1 MILAGDIGGT
11 KCNLALFV
19 RQQGKLIRTSQHRFK
34 SHDYQSLEMIIRE
47 FLAPSGGQPESAAFG
62 VAGPVVGNQVR
73 VTNLPWTVDGVA
85 LGELLGLANVPL
97 FNDLEATGYGIGVL
111 ESSDLFLLNRGV
123 PAPKANQVVLAAGT
137 GLGEAVLFWDGEKH
151 LVSATEG
158 GHCDYAPRN
167 DEEIELLRYLKK
179 RYPGP
184 AHLERILS
192 GGGFRVLHEF
202 LDPAVKH
209 PSFDDPAADPA
220 KEITGNAIA
229 GSCPTCVHAL
239 NLWVATY
246 GSEAGNLA
254 LKTLARG
261 GVYVGGGIAPKIIEK
276 LQDGTFVEAF
286 CDKAKLRAILSQIP
300 IYVILNDDCAL
311 LGAASRAA
319 ALLT

>member
-11 KCNLALFV
+11 KSNLALFE
-19 RQQGKLIRTSQHRFK
+19 RHQGKLIRTAQRRFK
-34 SHDYQSLEMIIRE
+34 SRDYKSFELIISE
-47 FLAPSGGQPESAAFG
+47 FLGPSGGRPEAAAFG
-62 VAGPVVGNQVR
+62 AAGPVVNNQVR
-73 VTNLPWTVDGVA
+73 VTNLPWTLDGAA
-85 LGELLGLANVPL
+85 LAEILGLALVPL
-97 FNDLEATGYGIGVL
+97 YNDLEATGYGIAVL

-158 GHCDYAPRN
+158 GHCDYSPRN
-167 DEEIELLRYLKK
+167 EEEIELFRFLKK
-179 RYPGP
+179 RSTGP
-184 AHLERILS
+184 VYLEQILS
-192 GGGFRVLHEF
+192 GGGFRALHEF
-202 LDPAVKH
+202 LEPGLKH

-220 KEITGNAIA
+220 KEITANAAA
-229 GSCPTCVHAL
+229 GKCPACVRAL
-239 NLWVATY
+239 HLWVATY

-261 GVYVGGGIAPKIIEK
+261 GVYIGGGIAPKIIER
-276 LQDGTFVEAF
+276 LQDGTFLEAF
-286 CDKAKLRAILSQIP
+286 CDKAKFRAILSQIP

-319 ALLT
+319 AEQS

>member
-11 KCNLALFV
+11 KCNLALFA
-19 RQQGKLIRTSQHRFK
+19 RQEGKLIRTAQRRFK
-34 SHDYQSLEMIIRE
+34 SRDYQSLEMIIRE
-47 FLAPSGGQPESAAFG
+47 FLAPSDGRPESAAFG

-73 VTNLPWTVDGVA
+73 VTNLPWTVDGA
-85 LGELLGLANVPL
+85 AIAELLGLATVPL

-123 PAPKANQVVLAAGT
+123 PTPKANQVVLAAGT

-151 LVSATEG
+151 HVSATEG
-158 GHCDYAPRN
+158 GHCDYPPRN

-184 AHLERILS
+184 VFLERILS
-192 GGGFRVLHEF
+192 GKGFRVLHEF
-202 LDPAVKH
+202 LDPAAKH

-220 KEITGNAIA
+220 KEITANAIA
-229 GSCPTCVHAL
+229 GSCQTCVHAL
-239 NLWVATY
+239 HLWVATY

-286 CDKAKLRAILSQIP
+286 CDKAKFRAILSQIP
-300 IYVILNDDCAL
+300 ICVILNDDCAL

-319 ALLT
+319 AAII